1 MRTGYRYYTRCAT
14 VQSLLK
20 NPSMLRYTKENTSSQ
35 SCFSVCDV
43 RTRLHNKVD
52 RFFCAAK
59 PAQNS
64 SYFEGKKLHFF
75 RIKFRIF
82 WEMRKKNI
90 VQEKLKLLIYVYQ
103 MREWISNELTNSQPI
118 KILSAVSLPPLDAP
132 LKVVGWGPL
141 AIFHLPGLPLAKQG
155 L

>member
-1 MRTGYRYYTRCAT
+1 MIKDYKYYTRCAT

-64 SYFEGKKLHFF
+64 SYFEGKKLHFSGLNF
-75 RIKFRIF
+75 QFF
-82 WEMRKKNI
+82 ENNT
-90 VQEKLKLLIYVYQ
+90 VQEKWKLLIY
-103 MREWISNELTNSQPI
+103 INI
-118 KILSAVSLPPLDAP
+118 IC
-132 LKVVGWGPL
+132 
-141 AIFHLPGLPLAKQG
+141 
-155 L
+155 